1 MLEQSEE
8 KHDEV
13 THEKTPEETPE
24 LTAPLTNFDY
34 SDSEVPN
41 YDKTIKV
48 FSEGDVI
55 AGTVVKVDKDE
66 VLLDIGYKS
75 EGVIPA
81 RELSIRYGVKAEEVV
96 EVGDEIDALVLQKED
111 KEGRLILSKKRAQY
125 EQAWGSLE
133 KNMIDSEPVEGEVI
147 EVVKGGLIL
156 DIGLRGFLPAS
167 LVDIHRVKELD
178 TFLGNKLVCKI
189 IEMDRNRNNVVLS
202 RRAFLEET
210 ASERRKVLLDN
221 LNKGMRVS
229 GKVSSIVS
237 FGAFV
242 NLGGIDG
249 LIHISELSWCHVE
262 KPSEVLSVGDEV
274 DVEIL
279 EVDIERERISLSLK
293 ACLAD
298 PWEQLSQE
306 VQIGEIIDG
315 SVTKLVPF
323 GAFVQVRPGIEGLI
337 HISELSRRHV
347 EQPDEVVQVGQG
359 VSVKVIDIDIDRR
372 RISLSLKQ
380 LEEELPEEFDEEVER
395 EEMPAAVE
403 EAAEEELVEEAAE
416 EAAEEVAE
424 EIVEEP
430 AEEVVEEAAEEE
442 PVEEAAEEASE
453 QAVEEVAVEIVEE
466 PAEEV
471 AAEETIEEVVEEAA
485 EEEPVEEAAEEASE
499 QAVEEVLEEAI
510 EEVAEEI
517 VEEPA
522 EEVAAEE
529 VVEEAAEE
537 EPVEEAAEEAV
548 EEYEKEAVEEV
559 VEELL
564 RDEEEYV
571 ETEVSA
577 QPAVEKSIET
587 ELIEEEVLESEEVSE
602 QEVEAAAIEISEEE
616 PSATSAPEEEEEGEE
631 PPEGS
636 LESIIRD
643 MKRDGV

>member
-41 YDKTIKV
+41 YDKTIKI

-81 RELSIRYGVKAEEVV
+81 RELSIRYGVKTEEVV

-279 EVDIERERISLSLK
+279 EVDNERERISLSLK
-293 ACLAD
+293 ACQAD

-306 VQIGEIIDG
+306 VQIGEIIEG
-315 SVTKLVPF
+315 TVTKLVPF

-359 VSVKVIDIDIDRR
+359 ISIKVIDIDIDRR

-395 EEMPAAVE
+395 EEIPAAVKVAAEEIKEEVAE
-403 EAAEEELVEEAAE
+403 EAAEEEVVEEAGE
-416 EAAEEVAE
+416 EAV
-424 EIVEEP
+424 
-430 AEEVVEEAAEEE
+430 EEVVEEAAD
-442 PVEEAAEEASE
+442 EAAE
-453 QAVEEVAVEIVEE
+453 
-466 PAEEV
+466 
-471 AAEETIEEVVEEAA
+471 EEVVEEAGEEAVAEEISEEPTEEVAAEVTIEEVA
-485 EEEPVEEAAEEASE
+485 EEEPVE
-499 QAVEEVLEEAI
+499 
-510 EEVAEEI
+510 
-517 VEEPA
+517 
-522 EEVAAEE
+522 
-529 VVEEAAEE
+529 
-537 EPVEEAAEEAV
+537 EEAV

-571 ETEVSA
+571 EPEVSA
-577 QPAVEKSIET
+577 QPAVEKSVET
-587 ELIEEEVLESEEVSE
+587 ELIEDEVLES
-602 QEVEAAAIEISEEE
+602 
-616 PSATSAPEEEEEGEE
+616 EEGEE